1 MLNPKYGVLGMVVFP
16 AFVVFEWMAPIVE
29 VAGLVIV
36 GLGVALGDLS
46 PLFAV
51 LFFCLA
57 CGLGI
62 LLSMLAL
69 LLEEL
74 SFRRYGRVLDRAL
87 LVVWAALENLG
98 YRQLTVWWRL
108 RGIVSYIRGKRSWG
122 RMTRQAFNSVDGEEA
137 DEAYQPVQLAI
148 SPRGPRVDTSP
159 R

>member
-1 MLNPKYGVLGMVVFP
+1 MWRHRRLLLNPKYGVLGLVVFP
-16 AFVVFEWMAPIVE
+16 AFAVFEWMAPIVE
-29 VAGLVIV
+29 VIGITIIVLGLIV
-36 GLGVALGDLS
+36 GELS

-74 SFRRYGRVLDRAL
+74 SFRRYGRVRDRAL
-87 LVVWAALENLG
+87 LVVWATLENLG

-122 RMTRQAFNSVDGEEA
+122 KMSRKGFNSVDGDEP
-137 DEAYQPVQLAI
+137 DEAYGSVQLVA
-148 SPRGPRVDTSP
+148 
-159 R
+159 